1 MTISAILYLYGTD
14 KYDMRVTGG
23 HMAISKFQSGQVI
36 CRAGD
41 PLQELY
47 VVGEGAVRADFPG
60 GSLMLGKGD
69 IIGIQD
75 IKTSVHS
82 CTYTAAVDALLV
94 PYPYNGLEP
103 LLTLFRNK
111 PSVMHLF
118 FTSSARFS
126 SALLKHC
133 AAIAENDED
142 ELAQTSPEELFED
155 EEENDSI
162 LTENEEGE
170 EKLLTGEEPDDELPT
185 QLPDDYND
193 GEIPAELVDALNV
206 ILAYGGCDEE
216 LSERFR
222 SEIAAFKAMPDRN
235 STDDRD
241 RARRNALT
249 NDFYAIYRKVFE
261 ASLND
266 DELPAAV
273 NLFLTF
279 GFVDAGLAGA
289 GNSAYLLSII
299 DHYHGAPEQGIFT
312 FYEWL
317 CAIYNGDRE
326 PSRNEFDLDYTAYL
340 REQKNA
346 GKISPQQEKQM
357 LGSKIDRVYF
367 ELENVF
373 PLVNKMTFGRIS
385 TFCPVLSDHNL
396 LKALSDTIVTP
407 HRVTSAINMIR
418 SIDFSAYCR
427 ETTFADESRGIVRE
441 YLDIEVLPDVIL
453 MPNAGVRGAMWQEIE
468 GKRRTTPSRMMIS
481 AIALESVSQLL
492 IRMTGEFR
500 WEMCK
505 RIQGAYWNNI
515 AERSLTSEYMDY
527 AQFYKKNHDL
537 SPDAKEKI
545 KLSLQKAK
553 NSIKEMFVRDYV
565 IWIVYEGKG
574 SPHLNKLARTIL
586 FTYCPFSA
594 KIREK
599 LRQHPL
605 YKDMLDRYQ
614 LQIQQK
620 VHHLDMLCTK
630 IEKTGYDIPE
640 EIERQREFLQN

>member
-1 MTISAILYLYGTD
+1 
-14 KYDMRVTGG
+14 
-23 HMAISKFQSGQVI
+23 
-36 CRAGD
+36 
-41 PLQELY
+41 
-47 VVGEGAVRADFPG
+47 
-60 GSLMLGKGD
+60 
-69 IIGIQD
+69 
-75 IKTSVHS
+75 
-82 CTYTAAVDALLV
+82 LLV
-94 PYPYNGLEP
+94 PYPYNGLEQ
-103 LLTLFRNK
+103 LLTLFQNK

-133 AAIAENDED
+133 AALAENEEE
-142 ELAQTSPEELFED
+142 ELERTSPEEMFED
-155 EEENDSI
+155 EEENGNALEKD
-162 LTENEEGE
+162 EESGDE
-170 EKLLTGEEPDDELPT
+170 PLEEEPDDELPS
-185 QLPDDYND
+185 QLPDDYQE
-193 GEIPAELVDALNV
+193 GEIPAQLVDAAGT
-206 ILAYGGCDEE
+206 ILTYGGCDEE
-216 LSERFR
+216 LSKRFC
-222 SEIAAFKAMPDRN
+222 SEIAAFRAMPDRN

-241 RARRNALT
+241 RAKRNALT
-249 NDFYAIYRKVFE
+249 NDFYAVYKKVFE
-261 ASLND
+261 ASLKD
-266 DELPAAV
+266 DDLPAAV
-273 NLFLTF
+273 KLFLTF

-289 GNSAYLLSII
+289 ANSAYLLSII
-299 DHYHGAPEQGIFT
+299 DHYHGAPEEGIFT

-326 PSRNEFDLDYTAYL
+326 PSRNEFDLDYGAYL

-357 LGSKIDRVYF
+357 LSSKIDRVYF

-407 HRVTSAINMIR
+407 HRITSAINMIR

-468 GKRRTTPSRMMIS
+468 GKRRTTPSRMMLS

-574 SPHLNKLARTIL
+574 SPHLNKIARTIL
-586 FTYCPFSA
+586 FTYCPFSS
-594 KIREK
+594 KVREK

-605 YKDMLDRYQ
+605 YKDMLERYQ
-614 LQIQQK
+614 LQVQQK
-620 VHHLDMLCTK
+620 LHHLDMLCTK
-630 IEKTGYDIPE
+630 IEKTGSDIPE
-640 EIERQREFLQN
+640 EIERQREFLQS